1 MKIYRSSFCVFSKAD
16 SKCFAYNASNSAYS
30 RIYLKK
36 E

>member
-1 MKIYRSSFCVFSKAD
+1 MKIYRSSFYVLSKAD
-16 SKCFAYNASNSAYS
+16 SKCFANNASNSAYS